1 MLELY
6 YEKIDDVE
14 ELCLNDEEGFDS
26 FDDIGSK
33 RNIVKKDEW
42 RFVFVLGKDYTCIY
56 SHSETKK
63 WHFFKI
69 KREKKR
75 KGQKTNIVNLAHT

>member
-1 MLELY
+1 MLEFY
-6 YEKIDDVE
+6 YEKIDGVE

-33 RNIVKKDEW
+33 RNIVEKDEW

-56 SHSETKK
+56 SHFETKK
-63 WHFFKI
+63 MTFFKNK
-69 KREKKR
+69 KREKEKR
-75 KGQKTNIVNLAHT
+75 AKQIYC

>member
-6 YEKIDDVE
+6 YEKIDGVE

-33 RNIVKKDEW
+33 RNIVEKDE
-42 RFVFVLGKDYTCIY
+42 
-56 SHSETKK
+56 
-63 WHFFKI
+63 
-69 KREKKR
+69 
-75 KGQKTNIVNLAHT
+75 